1 MSEPPQWSAPGGAP
15 RESDRP
21 PGWGSPPPGPGW
33 GPPPGDWSP
42 AARPGVVPLRPLSV
56 GELLDGAF
64 AVLRRQPRT
73 TLAWAAAILVGA
85 ELVSLAIRF
94 STGNVGAVGQFGTLV
109 LPSSGLIIGQ
119 LLAAAVQATAAMMLT
134 GVIAVVVA
142 DATLGRSTSFGQV
155 WGRVR
160 PRFVPLLG
168 ASVIAGVLPYLGLV
182 AFVVPGL
189 FLWGALA
196 LTTPA
201 LVLERCDI
209 TTALRRSWQL
219 AVPAWWRVWGT
230 RAIAT
235 LIAGMISLVL
245 NVPAIAVDAARLS
258 LGSPHPTAAP
268 LGTGAFALTV
278 LFSLVANVLTQP
290 FVAAVTALLYVDR
303 RMRAEGLDLAL
314 AAAARDGERD
324 GAADPLARP
333 AGESA

>member
-21 PGWGSPPPGPGW
+21 PGWASPPPGPGW
-33 GPPPGDWSP
+33 GPPGGWTP

-73 TLAWAAAILVGA
+73 TLGWAAAILVGA

-94 STGNVGAVGQFGTLV
+94 ATGDVGAVGQFGTLA
-109 LPSSGLIIGQ
+109 LPSSGLIVGQ
-119 LLAAAVQATAAMMLT
+119 LLAAAVQATAVMVLT

-142 DATLGRSTSFGQV
+142 DAALGRSTSFGQV

-160 PRFVPLLG
+160 PRSLPLLG
-168 ASVIAGVLPYLGLV
+168 ASVVAGVLPYLGLV
-182 AFVVPGL
+182 AFVLPGL

-201 LVLERCDI
+201 LVLERCDV

-230 RAIAT
+230 RAIAS
-235 LIAGMISLVL
+235 LIAGIISLVL
-245 NVPAIAVDAARLS
+245 SVPAIAVESTRLS

-268 LGTGAFALTV
+268 IGPGALTVTV

-314 AAAARDGERD
+314 AAAAREGGRD
-324 GAADPLARP
+324 GAADPLAGP
-333 AGESA
+333 AGGSA